1 MGKGMKNKLWV
12 YVSLAA
18 LALIGVVSLRISTR
32 LGPGVGGDATIY
44 LTSASNFV
52 KGIGLGIVDASGEFR
67 LLPYFPPFFPL
78 TLAFFIWAGVEPLQ
92 AVLWLNIILFALSI
106 WMVGFLVLR
115 AGAGDGLAV
124 LASAL
129 TAVSPVLIPV
139 YSWAMAEPLAIFLGF
154 AGIGLTL
161 RYLKQ
166 PGSAGLLFAAGI
178 VGGLSIL
185 TRYSMAAFLAAGAA
199 GILLL
204 SPVRWRTRLARAA
217 SYLFA
222 GILPAVLWMAY
233 DLTQTAAV
241 SSRSMESA
249 VGMMARLNSFWPPLR
264 EVFLF
269 WLVPDSWISSP
280 PYPGLFN
287 NVLLAGMVLG
297 LGIALGWGGLVLL
310 KKGASALQ
318 DPLLQF
324 GVILVFVI
332 LAYLIVV
339 GVVYVTTYPPITIGT
354 RMFSPLHTAVIL
366 FLVVVAGLLSKTR
379 VRFFRMSAGLLVAGL
394 VLLTLWWGW
403 RSARIV
409 AQNAQQGMGFNALSW
424 KQSDT
429 IHALQKLPED
439 SLLVTNEEMAVY
451 YLTGRSAY
459 PLAEIY
465 TDQPLETF
473 SRYGDGDLSGDE
485 AQQVFRQK
493 GAALVLFN
501 SITTQLE
508 PIYGAQTNERIQALT
523 RDLKVVFR
531 GEDGSIY
538 QYPQP

>member
-1 MGKGMKNKLWV
+1 MKNKLWV

-115 AGAGDGLAV
+115 AWAGDGLAV